1 VLFCVCV
8 DRERDLRKESWQG
21 VELQHPKQTNHNH
34 ILLKINFPTFLIAS
48 PVLLLGL
55 KLFFLDSNITL

>member
-1 VLFCVCV
+1 
-8 DRERDLRKESWQG
+8 